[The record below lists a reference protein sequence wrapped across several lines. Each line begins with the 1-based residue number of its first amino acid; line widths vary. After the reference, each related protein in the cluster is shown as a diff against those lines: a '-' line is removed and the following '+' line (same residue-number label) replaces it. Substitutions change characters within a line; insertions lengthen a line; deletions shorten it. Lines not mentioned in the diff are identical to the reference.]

1 MKLNT
6 FPFHSMQE
14 YMERF
19 SPFNETFEDHHISD
33 VYRLIERR
41 REGGVGLIEYVCSML
56 TNDGV
61 KRGCA
66 FMDRFVQWA
75 DEENKDYGTQYLA
88 VLYLNVYGKEIQR
101 EERYSPFILTGK
113 RVKQVW
119 INEGK
124 DEEGEWER
132 RWREAGDIMNEEDVM
147 ETSIMHLCIPD
158 YERKN
163 SNQWIVPSVCS
174 STALSI
180 LLLTNPNKHCPY
192 HFPIYD
198 RNTLTS
204 HVAVIRN
211 LPSSFDIRSSRGIE
225 LKQMVSSIYTTYTL
239 HQPYRENY
247 GIATDCRY
255 SVAGVKVDS
264 VRDGLRIV
272 KRLNG
277 CEFHGQHLSVS
288 VIMKVDKEV
297 KKEEEEIAELLM
309 EERKRREEVERLNRA
324 LQESLKY
331 VKCELEK
338 ERMWREKNEKERR

>member
-158 YERKN
+158 YESETGAIIPHYCSLN
-163 SNQWIVPSVCS
+163 ALCVCLNDES
-174 STALSI
+174 DRR
-180 LLLTNPNKHCPY
+180 CPY
-192 HFPIYD
+192 HFPVYQLNKEPTNVLI
-198 RNTLTS
+198 
-204 HVAVIRN
+204 IRN
-211 LPSSFDIRSSRGIE
+211 LPSRFDIESEIGNELTDMINNISEVDYIEQEEGKCNPFEYDEHSRYEVIRVTLLSDERAGTVVMRLDGSE
-225 LKQMVSSIYTTYTL
+225 FYGTYMSVKQGIYTPPPSSKITTSTT
-239 HQPYRENY
+239 QKISQR
-247 GIATDCRY
+247 R
-255 SVAGVKVDS
+255 
-264 VRDGLRIV
+264 
-272 KRLNG
+272 
-277 CEFHGQHLSVS
+277 
-288 VIMKVDKEV
+288 
-297 KKEEEEIAELLM
+297 KK
-309 EERKRREEVERLNRA
+309 
-324 LQESLKY
+324 Q
-331 VKCELEK
+331 
-338 ERMWREKNEKERR
+338 